1 MSRAR
6 LSSLDT
12 REQVDSD
19 WAAVAVEA
27 IGGDDKGRRIRV
39 AEALMA
45 GRLGRIRQDGRRMRD
60 CSTTVLLQGSAASA
74 ARIVPNRCD
83 SRFCSLCNAHRH
95 RKSRDRFQRIVE
107 LKDTMGDKRL
117 RFITLTQRVFTS
129 ESCRDA
135 LDRMQR
141 EWGRFRRSK
150 LWKDHVVGCV
160 VTFELTWS
168 TKLDGWH
175 VHAHLVASGSYFDQR
190 ELASGWTGGDIV
202 DVRAVTEGTERELFK
217 YTVKTSNLK
226 SAQIQEAAE
235 ALYRRK
241 LTRFYGAYLKV
252 KPVDGLDQAEATEA
266 DRMAVSYLAR
276 LDHLADPAEMVSYT
290 WKRLTWVARKDP
302 GVPKHVRDFAWKVID
317 ELLADLAAKSARK
330 QRRVDSTGSRTHRM
344 R

>member
-1 MSRAR
+1 MSASRP
-6 LSSLDT
+6 SSLDT
-12 REQVDSD
+12 REQVDID
-19 WAAVAVEA
+19 LAAVAVEA
-27 IGGDDKGRRIRV
+27 IQGGDKGHRLRV

-45 GRLGRIRQDGRRMRD
+45 ARLGRIRQDGRRMRD

-107 LKDTMGDKRL
+107 LKDTMGDGRL
-117 RFITLTQRVFTS
+117 RFITLTQRVFPS

-135 LDRMQR
+135 LDRMKR

-168 TKLDGWH
+168 SKLEGWH
-175 VHAHLVASGSYFDQR
+175 AHAHLVASGSYFDQR
-190 ELASGWTGGDIV
+190 ELANGWPGGDIV

-217 YTVKTSNLK
+217 YSVKTSNLDG
-226 SAQIQEAAE
+226 AQIEEAAE
-235 ALYRRK
+235 ALFRQK

-252 KPVDGLDQAEATEA
+252 RPVDVVDLADATED
-266 DRMAVSYLAR
+266 DRMAVSYIAR
-276 LDHLADPAEMVSYT
+276 LDHIAEPGELVFYT
-290 WKRLTWVARKDP
+290 WKRLTWVARTDP
-302 GVPKHVRDFAWKVID
+302 AAPPHVRSFAWKVIG
-317 ELLADLAAKSARK
+317 ELLADLAAKNGRLKARAG
-330 QRRVDSTGSRTHRM
+330 QRRI
-344 R
+344 